1 MRFQLRAQQH
11 DHGVPRHN
19 NDCPTPEP
27 ELSPA
32 TLLCISDYNC
42 ILLHMSDPLPEVI
55 PPFFDDDLPVDRRK
69 CRLLGPTA
77 LVVQALMGVF
87 VILSLV
93 YKRHRESPK
102 RPWRIWTFDVS
113 KQVVGQMFIHGM
125 NLLIS
130 GVGAHH
136 ASSNPCALYF
146 LNILIDTTL
155 GVALIYFIHHFL
167 TYVFSDKLMLKG
179 FRSGQYGSP
188 PSILYWIRQAVVY
201 VTALTT
207 MKLVV
212 ISLFAVWPGIVQVG
226 NWLLSWTGGGDGIQV
241 IFVMGLFP
249 IAMNVLQFWLI
260 DSIVKAA
267 SQDSELLPSSSPRHS
282 ADREPLVDS
291 NRSNDD
297 DDDDDDDGDAS
308 IHGHGAENAPFIGSS
323 SQSLG
328 SKDAVEEEQKYL
340 SSRTSTNEPEG
351 PDESPTNSPLSSP
364 RNDESRHSFTV
375 RPASPTSHRR
385 RIAPR
390 VPPESQR
397 YKASETRILA
407 SPGTPVTSQ
416 KARQS
421 AGIVQIELRTLHEK
435 LSNRDERG
443 DWTFS

>member
-1 MRFQLRAQQH
+1 MRFDSERYAYLM
-11 DHGVPRHN
+11 
-19 NDCPTPEP
+19 EI
-27 ELSPA
+27 A
-32 TLLCISDYNC
+32 TVSVTVSCHL
-42 ILLHMSDPLPEVI
+42 MSDPLPEVI
-55 PPFFDDDLPVDRRK
+55 PPFFDDDLPLDRRK

-167 TYVFSDKLMLKG
+167 TYVFSDWLMLKG

-188 PSILYWIRQAVVY
+188 PSILYWIRQAAVY

-212 ISLFAVWPGIVQVG
+212 IGLFAIWPGIVQVG

-291 NRSNDD
+291 NRSSN
-297 DDDDDDDGDAS
+297 DDGDAS
-308 IHGHGAENAPFIGSS
+308 INGHDAENVPFIGSS
-323 SQSLG
+323 QSLE
-328 SKDAVEEEQKYL
+328 SKDAAEDEQKYL

-351 PDESPTNSPLSSP
+351 PDESRTNSPLSSSQ
-364 RNDESRHSFTV
+364 NDESRQSFTAQ
-375 RPASPTSHRR
+375 PASPTTHRR
-385 RIAPR
+385 RTAPR

-397 YKASETRILA
+397 YKASGTRILA
-407 SPGTPVTSQ
+407 SPGAPAASQ
-416 KARQS
+416 KTKQS
-421 AGIVQIELRTLHEK
+421 AGIAQIELRTLHEK
-435 LSNRDERG
+435 LVNRDERG

>member
-1 MRFQLRAQQH
+1 MEVTGNTITASASTGRAS
-11 DHGVPRHN
+11 RHN
-19 NDCPTPEP
+19 DRPTPEP
-27 ELSPA
+27 ELSPAA

-42 ILLHMSDPLPEVI
+42 ILLPMSDPLPEVI
-55 PPFFDDDLPVDRRK
+55 PSVFDDDLPVDRRK

-136 ASSNPCALYF
+136 ASGNPCALYF

-155 GVALIYFIHHFL
+155 GVALIYFVHHFL
-167 TYVFSDKLMLKG
+167 TYMLSDKLMLKG

-212 ISLFAVWPGIVQVG
+212 IGLFAIWPGIVEVG

-241 IFVMGLFP
+241 VFVMGLFP
-249 IAMNVLQFWLI
+249 IVMNVLQFWLI

-267 SQDSELLPSSSPRHS
+267 SQDSGLLPSSSPRHS

-291 NRSNDD
+291 NRSDD
-297 DDDDDDDGDAS
+297 GDHDDGDAS
-308 IHGHGAENAPFIGSS
+308 IHEHAENAPFIG
-323 SQSLG
+323 SLG
-328 SKDAVEEEQKYL
+328 SKDAVEEEQKNL

-351 PDESPTNSPLSSP
+351 PDESRTNAHLSSS
-364 RNDESRHSFTV
+364 RNDESRHSFMV
-375 RPASPTSHRR
+375 RPASPMSNGRR
-385 RIAPR
+385 TAP

-407 SPGTPVTSQ
+407 SPGTPVASQ
-416 KARQS
+416 KTKQS
-421 AGIVQIELRTLHEK
+421 AGIAQIELRTLHEK
-435 LSNRDERG
+435 LANRDERG